1 MKQKNLKIT
10 QTESRLNLKYIKNPK
25 FDLSYFINH
34 QKIIRQEKY
43 FLLN

>member
-1 MKQKNLKIT
+1 MKQKKLKIT
-10 QTESRLNLKYIKNPK
+10 QTESIFNLKYIKNPK
-25 FDLSYFINH
+25 FDLSYFIKH